1 MDAEELSRNVD
12 DVIFKP
18 CVNCEGQFD
27 KNPEDDYQTYGRI
40 EDDDGEANFQP
51 S

>member
-1 MDAEELSRNVD
+1 MDVEELSRNVET
-12 DVIFKP
+12 VIFKP

-40 EDDDGEANFQP
+40 EDGGDEADFQP